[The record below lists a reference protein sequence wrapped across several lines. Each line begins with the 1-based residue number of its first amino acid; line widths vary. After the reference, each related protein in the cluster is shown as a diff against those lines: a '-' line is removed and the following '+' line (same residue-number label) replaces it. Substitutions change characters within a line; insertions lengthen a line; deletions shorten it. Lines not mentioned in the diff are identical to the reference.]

1 MQTKAQSTEFKF
13 SESEKSMAFSG
24 YASVF
29 NTIDEQ
35 GDMIYPG
42 AFADTIKSRKN
53 PVLMKRNHY
62 EGVIGKW
69 TALYEDS
76 HGLYAEGE
84 LTPGHSMAKDTYAL
98 LKHGAIR
105 GLSIGYR
112 PYEENKII
120 VDGKKV
126 RQLNKI
132 ELVEISVVDN
142 PANTDA
148 LISSV
153 KSLIEEAHSLKDI
166 EHALRESGRFS
177 RNDACLLVSRIKS
190 LLQGELAAEE
200 QAKRAIAMAFG
211 LSAF

>member
-1 MQTKAQSTEFKF
+1 MQTKAQCTEFKF
-13 SESEKSMAFSG
+13 SESEKALAFSG

-29 NTIDEQ
+29 NTIDEH
-35 GDMIYPG
+35 GDTIQPG
-42 AFADTIKSRKN
+42 AFAETLQSRKT

-69 TALYEDS
+69 TKLHEDS

-84 LTPGHSMAKDTYAL
+84 LTPDHSLAKDTYAL

-112 PYEENKII
+112 TLDENQIL
-120 VDGKKV
+120 VEGKKT
-126 RQLNKI
+126 RQLKKI

-153 KSLIEEAHSLKDI
+153 KSLIEEAHSLKEI